1 MVLMVVQFIGLLMMG
16 IAAGVAFGLVLQA
29 RPKSALPSIV
39 FLDIHQV
46 LLRNYGSALRVIEGA
61 AFFAVLI
68 ALPFVRENPKVFT
81 MTWVS
86 LICIAAMILIWTALI
101 QPINK
106 QVQVWNLETMPD
118 NWAQTRSRWDR
129 YQILRGILAI
139 IGLCAL
145 ILSVL
150 VLSRIHI

>member
-1 MVLMVVQFIGLLMMG
+1 MVLLVVQFVGLLMIG

-106 QVQVWNLETMPD
+106 QVQAWNLETMPD

-129 YQILRGILAI
+129 FQILRGILAI

-150 VLSRIHI
+150 V

>member
-1 MVLMVVQFIGLLMMG
+1 MVLLVVQFVGLLMMG

-150 VLSRIHI
+150 V

>member
-1 MVLMVVQFIGLLMMG
+1 MVLMVVQFIGLLMIG

-46 LLRNYGSALRVIEGA
+46 LLRNYGSALRVIESA

-106 QVQVWNLETMPD
+106 QVQAWNLETMPD

-129 YQILRGILAI
+129 FQILRGILAI

-150 VLSRIHI
+150 V

>member
-1 MVLMVVQFIGLLMMG
+1 MVLLVVQFVGLLMIG

-46 LLRNYGSALRVIEGA
+46 LLRNYGSALRVIEGT

-106 QVQVWNLETMPD
+106 QVQAWNLETMPD

-129 YQILRGILAI
+129 FQILRGILAI

-150 VLSRIHI
+150 V